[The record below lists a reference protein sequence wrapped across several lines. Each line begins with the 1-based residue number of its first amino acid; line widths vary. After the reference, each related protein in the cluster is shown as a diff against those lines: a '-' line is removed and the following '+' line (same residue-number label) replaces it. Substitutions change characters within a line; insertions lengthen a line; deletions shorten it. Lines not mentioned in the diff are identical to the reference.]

1 MSRLW
6 AIRKTNQTLILNL
19 KGMCPD
25 GKIPAGTLIDGRQ
38 GITDKLKA
46 FMMMKNLDQ
55 QNEKW

>member
-46 FMMMKNLDQ
+46 LMMKNLDQ